1 MIKAVILKD
10 LTKYN
15 PKLTKGLVGT
25 LIEKDCETFFLKVK
39 FPDVGT
45 FKIQSAYIGLLDQNK
60 TLEFAKKQVDYYLS
74 LEKATNVICV
84 HGPRG
89 GFKKLS
95 FILNN
100 KEHSF
105 VGKHFKEI
113 GLKHLEM
120 FKTFE
125 IPVKSIVNFI

>member
-74 LEKATNVICV
+74 LEKSSNVICV

-95 FILNN
+95 FTLDG

-105 VGKHFKEI
+105 SGKHFKEI
-113 GLKHLEM
+113 GLKHLEV
-120 FKTFE
+120 FKTFK
-125 IPVKSIVNFI
+125 ITVKSIVNFI